1 MSSSL
6 ATLIGA
12 GVVVLVNLL
21 TAAYVYGKLT
31 ERVKTVGDRTIDHGG
46 RISNVETVLIGTGG
60 HGERLVALEVW
71 RIQHEKEQRY
81 ETR

>member
-1 MSSSL
+1 MSPAT

-12 GVVVLVNLL
+12 AVVVIINLL

-31 ERVKTVGDRTIDHGG
+31 ERVKTVGDRTIDHGN
-46 RISNVETVLIGTGG
+46 RLTNVETVLIGSGG

-71 RIQHEKEQRY
+71 RLQHEKQKP
-81 ETR
+81 

>member
-1 MSSSL
+1 MSSAT

-12 GVVVLVNLL
+12 SVVVIINLL

-31 ERVKTVGDRTIDHGG
+31 ERVKTVGDRTVDHGH
-46 RISNVETVLIGTGG
+46 RLTNVETVLIGSGG

-71 RIQHEKEQRY
+71 RLQHEKQKS
-81 ETR
+81 